1 LRYIKIDKAIKIVKY
16 LAKKGANVHAKT
28 IGGWNGLHIA
38 AKGGRS
44 QMIPVLVNLGLD
56 VNLQLV

>member
-1 LRYIKIDKAIKIVKY
+1 MEMEAIKIVKY

-28 IGGWNGLHIA
+28 IGGWSGLHLA
-38 AKGGRS
+38 ARGGRS
-44 QMIPVLVNLGLD
+44 KMIPVLLNLGLD